1 MKLNY
6 QKLRPDA
13 CDLIFGYAGDL
24 GADICTPVA
33 TVIPARG
40 NALIDTGLRIAV
52 PELPSLWQEHF
63 QWGCFVWSKSGL
75 AVKSNIEKGAGVI
88 DPNYTGPLK
97 IKLYNQGDQEVS
109 FAAGDRIAQLVL
121 MLCAR
126 LQGVAETDLNHLTT
140 VRGDKGFG
148 SQGT

>member
-1 MKLNY
+1 MKLSY
-6 QKLRPDA
+6 QKLHPEA

-52 PELPSLWQEHF
+52 PDLPAPWQESF

-88 DPNYTGPLK
+88 DPNYTGALK
-97 IKLYNQGDQEVS
+97 IKLYNQGDLDVS
-109 FAAGDRIAQLVL
+109 FSAGDRIAQLVL

-126 LQGVAETDLNHLTT
+126 LQGVQETDLSHLETS
-140 VRGDKGFG
+140 RGEKGFG
-148 SQGT
+148 SQGN